1 MYRTL
6 RKITV
11 ERKTLGEKCL
21 KQSSNNK
28 NNQLENY
35 FVNFFNQKSLQSFT
49 WKTPNNLC
57 LGVITWRVGY
67 FCGDLSPSKSSLF
80 FDRNLI
86 CFLQSYMNSA
96 LTAQKTIFFVV
107 DSPQNQ
113 GRWLEKN
120 SHLPGPSST
129 KQTPPK
135 SSPLLV
141 SHQRAFLLGL
151 PAPLAQPWKQLLAP
165 HEISL
170 FSHVDTDVKSPPVAT
185 RFAGVSPSTSMS
197 AGPCR
202 ASEALEVWRC
212 GWRYCYVRF
221 GWYLM
226 FFNWLAVHRRMYS
239 V

>member
-1 MYRTL
+1 MFVFKSQSWLPAMYRTL

-120 SHLPGPSST
+120 SHLPGPSPT
-129 KQTPPK
+129 KPTPP
-135 SSPLLV
+135 V
-141 SHQRAFLLGL
+141 I
-151 PAPLAQPWKQLLAP
+151 PAPCVSPAGL
-165 HEISL
+165 SL
-170 FSHVDTDVKSPPVAT
+170 GFAGTTCPTLKTTASPPWNLPVFT
-185 RFAGVSPSTSMS
+185 R
-197 AGPCR
+197 
-202 ASEALEVWRC
+202 WHRC
-212 GWRYCYVRF
+212 
-221 GWYLM
+221 
-226 FFNWLAVHRRMYS
+226 
-239 V
+239 

>member
-1 MYRTL
+1 MSKNCSCSNPKVDCL
-6 RKITV
+6 PCIEPFEKLPV

-120 SHLPGPSST
+120 SHLPGPSPT
-129 KQTPPK
+129 TPTPPRHPR
-135 SSPLLV
+135 SLCLTSGPFSWV
-141 SHQRAFLLGL
+141 CRHHL
-151 PAPLAQPWKQLLAP
+151 PN
-165 HEISL
+165 
-170 FSHVDTDVKSPPVAT
+170 
-185 RFAGVSPSTSMS
+185 
-197 AGPCR
+197 
-202 ASEALEVWRC
+202 LENNC
-212 GWRYCYVRF
+212 
-221 GWYLM
+221 
-226 FFNWLAVHRRMYS
+226 
-239 V
+239 